1 MKHNLLKSLIISV
14 ILLMGVSN
22 AWASVGVAC
31 ANTSDYTVKLN
42 AKKQTEYDNW
52 DTRVMSKAKMTFD
65 GKKLYISGYDAPYNG
80 FAVMQF
86 QYHNDNGWVEEVEA
100 FNSWKETDFFY
111 RAIYNY
117 DKKEWYPIIQLN
129 SNARLYFDA
138 TGWNETDGE
147 NIKLCIG
154 HSNWQNY
161 YAMQRINYTKLFYIN
176 PDQWADARG
185 FGVVGNTTASSG
197 QNWLTNV
204 SEKAKEFTGFINYN
218 LISAADNNAYLMVNK
233 GKSGEQP
240 EMSYYESHYRENGLN
255 STQTI
260 KYSISREGST
270 YSTLTSGT
278 TPATINISSYKFV
291 DKVYNSVNSETK
303 TWDMG
308 SSSYTQQFIA
318 ARTATT
324 TLTVSKIETGYRF
337 DGWYD
342 AETGG
347 NRLSPDP
354 TYTYYPTE
362 AKTVYARFSEDN
374 IFVVRGDEQ
383 FGNTWG
389 SDENVMTKKNEFEQ
403 IVYYTVSIT
412 GRNLEESNTAYQFKI
427 YDEFTDKW
435 YGLAANDL
443 RFWYERDMGEQNL
456 VSGDNG
462 KNIEL
467 RADVPGEYVIKVDY
481 SNENQPKITIIYPEK
496 HTVTLH
502 PVSNDYGYSD
512 YGYFIVAYGGM
523 TYTSSPSET
532 IQFDVASGSTITIV
546 ESQHRYPDV
555 YNCDIAWRVIGG
567 EWEDWNNINNPINYP
582 IIVNNNIEISSN
594 FVVSKE
600 AAESKNLHVFLR
612 IKKDLMDEWI
622 SQDGNRTESGAN
634 LRPGYKGDEFANFIW
649 LKDRATPGHTVQ
661 GSTPAERGC
670 PKLNQ
675 SDTKEQPEGHF
686 LMHDLKIDDGMY
698 QYYYCTITDS
708 CWFYIKFER
717 KHADS
722 DPGEGGWNNVL
733 ANYFPGDGRNCYS
746 IDNYSNGTFT
756 GSWVEAPKCKV
767 QVNYPDMGKYGV
779 EYNGEM
785 HYATSFPR
793 HTEIFYVP
801 FKSQIKIFEGEHDNP
816 AYTKTVALIEN
827 GSAKQRYEFSEQVK
841 SYTHTVIGDVTF
853 DDLFATKQ
861 AHDVYIGVAKKGLPQ
876 AWYDA
881 GYYMYNYYHKP
892 YGEAKL
898 LAQVVDDYLE
908 DNEYIYY
915 KYELPAGVAYFDF
928 QRKTDIKDQGTP
940 HAQTNDLH
948 NVLFPNINC
957 FILDGG
963 IQAGRY
969 TGYWRSMPS
978 DGDFRLLYVE
988 QIVTK
993 KEEDGDDWITE
1004 VKRTYEHSS
1013 DLIKPSEL
1021 NPNGKIV
1028 SLHIYT
1034 RGKNPEIIL
1043 QQYDAK
1049 QKKWVDIEAHMV
1061 NGPLET
1067 DDPGMGLL
1075 PGRKNATPGSDIDD
1089 FVYDDGIEK
1098 IKNDPTDDGCG
1109 VWNFTVYPDET
1120 SAKLNL
1126 ISDDGLKRYTGKY
1139 YIRTDNA
1146 EGQWSQYNQPSNY
1159 MTFSSYAKKHSGFS
1173 HYFCKWLDVDIHFN
1187 SVSFIIANDY
1197 AHSLTDP
1204 SSRFE
1209 DPYIDNQWLP
1219 ENANVRWG
1227 WDIVTNKVSRAYIQG
1242 TWTTN
1247 EPPARIHNLVLD
1259 YKPAAEDDDKK
1270 VLLHDSGDWIYA
1282 INLTDTK
1289 VGSRL
1294 NSLTAK
1300 YPSTHTSSQVF
1311 AENID
1316 MITGENDNKN
1326 TYTVRVQYDF
1336 KIDHT
1341 LIALLPND
1349 KNANIGIDV
1358 VIERTNNNEDATQV
1372 QASVNSQKSV
1382 KQEDEST
1389 LTGSTVYGVF
1399 TFTKKFLTDNTLENQ
1414 ERFTHWFSFPFDVKL
1429 SDVFGFSPV
1438 GDYWMIRKYNGD
1450 KRAAEGLN
1458 ETNTFW
1464 EYERDPNAILEA
1476 NKGYILVLSTYL
1488 KQPNRDV
1495 YTNRDTLS
1503 LYFPATNLVTS
1514 INKEYLTT
1522 EVDVPQHKNPNT
1534 TIKDWNWNMIGM
1546 PSYANKQETITQDHL
1561 YYFYDYSHKTNS
1573 YEVVWSGE
1581 KSFKS
1586 TFAYMVQF
1594 AGAINWKTFNFT
1606 EAQGLAPRERTDEEI
1621 QKHVLRLD
1629 LHRAGAREDKTYIQ
1643 LIDEN
1648 ATTDFDMNLDLTKML
1663 NSSKSNLYSLL
1674 NNHRLAANVLPIEE
1688 TIIPLGVVTTTAGE
1702 YTFAMPNGTDGIVVE
1717 LIDYETNTRTNML
1730 LDEYTINLGKGTF
1743 ENRFAL
1749 HVKPDKTTTSVDN
1762 LGNEA
1767 TGDKVKK
1774 YLIDGVLYMQKDGV
1788 LYDAQGRCVQ

>member
-1 MKHNLLKSLIISV
+1 MKHNLLKSVILSV
-14 ILLMGVSN
+14 ILFIGVSN
-22 AWASVGVAC
+22 AWGSVVGVAGS
-31 ANTSDYTVKLN
+31 NPHNYTVKIN
-42 AKKQTEYDNW
+42 VQRTYPNYGKDWFQQNMTQAPKG
-52 DTRVMSKAKMTFD
+52 MTFE
-65 GKKLYISGYDAPYNG
+65 GKKLYIIGYGNTNMDG
-80 FAVMQF
+80 VEQMQF
-86 QYHNDNGWVEEVEA
+86 QYYDGNTWKEEVEA
-100 FNSWKETDFFY
+100 IGQWQTSDNYAHPYSY
-111 RAIYNY
+111 IYNY
-117 DKKEWYPIIQLN
+117 DEETWYEN
-129 SNARLYFDA
+129 GNFVANFNFYFDA
-138 TGWNETDGE
+138 TGWSQTSSL
-147 NIKLCIG
+147 KMCIG
-154 HSNWQNY
+154 HTNWHNY
-161 YAMQRINYTKLFYIN
+161 
-176 PDQWADARG
+176 DALTNIPNTNLYYGTRSSG
-185 FGVVGNTTASSG
+185 WGGAAGMCVVGNTTEGEGGNLTLLTIS
-197 QNWLTNV
+197 QNAT
-204 SEKAKEFTGFINYN
+204 EFTGFRNYI
-218 LISAADNNAYLMVNK
+218 LKSAGNTAYLMINK
-233 GKSGEQP
+233 GNAGQRP
-240 EMSYYESHYRENGLN
+240 DINYYDNFDQLN
-255 STQTI
+255 YTQTI
-260 KYSISREGST
+260 KTVVKHGANDY
-270 YSTLTSGT
+270 T
-278 TPATINISSYKFV
+278 TENSKATISIKSYKITGNGV
-291 DKVYNSVNSETK
+291 ATEQNNSLTA
-303 TWDMG
+303 T
-308 SSSYTQQFIA
+308 SSTTTISA
-318 ARTATT
+318 AHTATT
-324 TLTVSKIETGYRF
+324 TLTVSNIETGYKF

-342 AETGG
+342 AATGG
-347 NRLSPDP
+347 NRLSSDP

-374 IFVVRGDEQ
+374 IFVVRGGEQ
-383 FGNTWG
+383 FGDTWG
-389 SDENVMTKKNEFEQ
+389 SNVNVMTKKNEFEQ

-427 YDEFTDKW
+427 YDEFTKKW
-435 YGLAANDL
+435 YGLAADDG
-443 RFWYERDMGEQNL
+443 RFWYTRDMGEKNL
-456 VSGDNG
+456 VEGDGG

-481 SNENQPKITIIYPEK
+481 SDETKPKITITYPEK

-502 PVSNDYGYSD
+502 PVSNDWGYSD
-512 YGYFIVAYGGM
+512 YGYFTVAYGEM

-532 IQFDVASGSTITIV
+532 IRFDVASGSTITIV

-567 EWEDWNNINNPINYP
+567 EFKDWKNINNPVNYP
-582 IIVNNNIEISSN
+582 ITVNDDIEITDN

-622 SQDGNRTESGAN
+622 SQDGNKKETGDAI
-634 LRPGYKGDEFANFIW
+634 RPGYKGDEFANFIY
-649 LKDRATPGHTVQ
+649 LCDHSTPGHTVQ
-661 GSTPAERGC
+661 GSTPEERGC
-670 PKLNQ
+670 PKLDP
-675 SDTKEQPEGHF
+675 SDTKEQPNGHF
-686 LMHDLKIDDGMY
+686 LMHDLKIDDDKY
-698 QYYYCTITDS
+698 NYYYCTITDYG
-708 CWFYIKFER
+708 WFHIKFER

-722 DPGEGGWNNVL
+722 DPGQGGWNEVR
-733 ANYFPGDGRNCYS
+733 AGHFPGDGNNCYS
-746 IDNYSNGTFT
+746 IDNYSDGKFT

-767 QVNYPDMGKYGV
+767 RAGYPDMGRYGIKYNN
-779 EYNGEM
+779 EI
-785 HYATSFPR
+785 HYATSSPL
-793 HTEIFYVP
+793 HTVEFYVP
-801 FKSQIKIFEGEHDNP
+801 FKSQIEILEGEHNNP
-816 AYTKTVALIEN
+816 AYTKTVALIES
-827 GSAKQRYEFSEQVK
+827 GVIKQRYEFSEQNK
-841 SYTHTVIGDVTF
+841 SYTHTVTGDVFF
-853 DDLFATKQ
+853 DDLFATKEQ
-861 AHDVYIGVAKKGLPQ
+861 HDVYFRIANEGHPQ
-876 AWYDA
+876 PWYDQ
-881 GYYMYNYYHKP
+881 GYITYLYYTKP

-898 LAQVVDDYLE
+898 LDCVDPIPI
-908 DNEYIYY
+908 DNYTYFKY
-915 KYELPAGVAYFDF
+915 KLPAGVAYFDF
-928 QRKTDIKDQGTP
+928 QRKTGKNGDTP
-940 HAQTNDLH
+940 HAQTINH
-948 NVLFPNINC
+948 YSVLFPNVNC
-957 FILDGG
+957 FVLDGG
-963 IQAGRY
+963 QNGNNRY
-969 TGYWRSMPS
+969 SGYWISMPS

-993 KEEDGDDWITE
+993 KEEDGDQWITE

-1013 DLIKPSEL
+1013 DLIKQSEL
-1021 NPNGKIV
+1021 NTKGEKIV
-1028 SLHIYT
+1028 SLHIFT
-1034 RGKNPEIIL
+1034 KGKNPEVIL
-1043 QQYDAK
+1043 QKYSDT
-1049 QKKWVDIEAHMV
+1049 QKKWEDIEAHMV

-1109 VWNFTVYPDET
+1109 VWNFTVYKNGE

-1146 EGQWSQYNQPSNY
+1146 EGRWSDYTMPGNH
-1159 MTFSSYAKKHSGFS
+1159 MTYSSYAKKHSGFS
-1173 HYFCKWLDVDIHFN
+1173 HYFCKWLDLDIHFS
-1187 SVSFIIANDY
+1187 SVSFIVANDY

-1204 SSRFE
+1204 SYLF
-1209 DPYIDNQWLP
+1209 DDQYIDDQWLP

-1259 YKPAAEDDDKK
+1259 YKPTAEKDDDKT

-1503 LYFPATNLVTS
+1503 LYFPATDLVTS
-1514 INKEYLTT
+1514 INSDYFETPV
-1522 EVDVPQHKNPNT
+1522 EVPQHKNQNT

-1546 PSYANKQETITQDHL
+1546 PSYANKQETITQNHL
-1561 YYFYDYSHKTNS
+1561 YYFYDYSHKNNS

-1594 AGAINWKTFNFT
+1594 AGTINWKTFNFT
-1606 EAQGLAPRERTDEEI
+1606 KAQGLAPRERTDEEI

-1702 YTFAMPNGTDGIVVE
+1702 YTFAMPNGTDGIIVE

-1730 LDEYTINLGKGTF
+1730 LDNYTVNLGKGTF
-1743 ENRFAL
+1743 DNRFAL

-1762 LGNEA
+1762 IGNEA
-1767 TGDKVKK
+1767 TDDKVKK